1 MGTHGVTVE
10 ERLALVE
17 AELEAMRSGRSG
29 LRFVAGVLRYPN
41 PGAGWTVLNNA
52 GHIPLNITNVTTST
66 NRVIITYGFTAKKV
80 ISLVATPDEYYTQ
93 MGISCGAS
101 VGLSSAAIYFNRRPN
116 VGYVKPRTLRSNLAN
131 IWVLG
136 VFEV

>member
-1 MGTHGVTVE
+1 MTVE

-17 AELEAMRSGRSG
+17 AELEGIRSGRSG

-52 GHIPLNITNVTTST
+52 GHVPLNIANVTTSG
-66 NRVIITYGFTAKKV
+66 NRVIIKYGFKAKKV
-80 ISLVATPDEYYTQ
+80 ISLIAAPDEYYTQ
-93 MGISCGAS
+93 MGVSCGAS
-101 VGLSSAAIYFNRRPN
+101 VGVSSAAIYFNRRPDT
-116 VGYVKPRTLRSNLAN
+116 GYVNPRTLRSNNAN
-131 IWVLG
+131 VWVFG